1 MSFFQLKYVF
11 MLFVFRSVWKTCC
24 FSGDGEYI
32 CAGSARQHSLYV
44 WERATGHMVKILNG
58 TKGEV
63 LLDVAV
69 RLITS
74 RSAICLSFVLYV

>member
-11 MLFVFRSVWKTCC
+11 MLFVFSSVWKTCC

-32 CAGSARQHSLYV
+32 CAGSARQRSLYV

-74 RSAICLSFVLYV
+74 RSAI